1 MSTLALKKGAFIIRG
16 VSRAAINWF
25 FAALAVRVLAML
37 AIHIFS
43 LNHGFGGFYPLAS
56 GHDDGFYFGAASEVA
71 RGDDVGTL
79 PSFYPL
85 ALGWLFSLTGP
96 DLIVGKMLNV
106 LFGSLAVV
114 VGVLLARD
122 LAREEAILDGKS
134 DDETAAAGER
144 AAHLAGFALCFYPS
158 LLWYSTQLVK
168 DPILI
173 FFGLWA
179 LLLTVRFLRRPKWS
193 QIMLLPLAL
202 YGLFVFR
209 TYAALALVFAIL
221 LFTLRF
227 RRKWLVPIVLAAAL
241 GPLAI
246 GQGLF
251 GWNQIQPWL
260 DAERLESFREV
271 VYSTGGSAAN
281 VSVDYSSPLGFLL
294 SYPYSFATAMFG
306 PFVWQWRGG
315 ASLAAVP
322 EVLVIWPLIPLW
334 LRGLR
339 EIVRGRKGRAP
350 GGYSALLLVFSLVLI
365 AAVSLFSDNIGANTR
380 LRLLPWSAFF
390 VFAAVRLESLPLLK
404 RFGLASFRLR
414 PLQRDLA
421 RTNSIERRI
430 RV

>member
-1 MSTLALKKGAFIIRG
+1 MQTLAIRKEAFVIRG
-16 VSRAAINWF
+16 VSRAAVNWF
-25 FAALAVRVLAML
+25 FAAFAVRVLAMM

-43 LNHGFGGFYPLAS
+43 LNRGFGGFYPLAS

-71 RGDDVGTL
+71 RGGDAGIL

-85 ALGWLFSLTGP
+85 ALGGLFSLTGP
-96 DLIVGKMLNV
+96 DLILGKLLNV
-106 LFGSLAVV
+106 FFGSLSVL

-122 LAREEAILDGKS
+122 LAREEAIIDGKS
-134 DDETAAAGER
+134 GEESAAAGER

-158 LLWYSTQLVK
+158 HLWYSTQLVK

-173 FFGLWA
+173 FFGLWV
-179 LLLTVRFLRRPKWS
+179 LLLTVRILRRPGLS
-193 QIMLLPLAL
+193 QILLLPLAL

-227 RRKWLVPIVLAAAL
+227 RRKWLMPIVLVAAL

-251 GWNQIQPWL
+251 GWSQIQPWL
-260 DAERLESFREV
+260 DAERLSSFREV
-271 VYSTGGSAAN
+271 VYSTGGSAAK

-334 LRGLR
+334 MRGLR
-339 EIVRGRKGRAP
+339 EIGRGRKGRAP
-350 GGYSALLLVFSLVLI
+350 GGYTALLLLFSVVLI
-365 AAVSLFSDNIGANTR
+365 GAVALFSDNIGANTR
-380 LRLLPWSAFF
+380 LRLLPWSAFL
-390 VFAAVRLESLPLLK
+390 VFAAVRLESLPILS
-404 RFGLASFRLR
+404 RISLAKSFRLR

-421 RTNSIERRI
+421 RSHSA
-430 RV
+430 